1 MKKVTT
7 LFAILLLAI
16 NFAAQAQDAS
26 TQKNETNTK
35 LIAVVN
41 RANWCKVCQ
50 ANGQRFAALLM
61 PYAAKG
67 VKIYMNDLT
76 DSTTTTTSKTTLYNE
91 GVYKA
96 VIKVK
101 RKGMG
106 KMMESCGLKKTKYSD
121 AMATGIVTFIHATT
135 HKQLKQVSIAI
146 SDEEMKTTIDNL
158 LN

>member
-1 MKKVTT
+1 MRKVKFLIAIF
-7 LFAILLLAI
+7 LFAASFVA
-16 NFAAQAQDAS
+16 NAQN
-26 TQKNETNTK
+26 KNSK

-41 RANWCKVCQ
+41 RANWCMVCK
-50 ANGQRFAALLM
+50 ANGERFGATLM

-67 VKIYMNDLT
+67 VTILMNNLT
-76 DSTTTTTSKTTLYNE
+76 NETTIASSNTALKNA

-96 VIKVK
+96 VYSVK

-106 KMMESCGLKKTKYSD
+106 KMLQSCGLAKDRTSKSLPS
-121 AMATGIVTFIHATT
+121 GIVTFINPAT

-158 LN
+158 LK